1 MSVELALKIID
12 DLSNIGRTSD
22 GGSHRLGFSEK
33 DIEAREYFISL
44 IKEIG
49 LDVRVDHFGNIIS
62 RYKGNSNERTAVATG
77 SHIDTVPNGG
87 HYDGMLGAALSF
99 AVLKSIKDEG
109 IELKYPIEFILF
121 QLEESSRFG
130 HATMGSKIMA
140 GKDVLHLFE
149 KAVDKDGKTLREVLK
164 EQSLDFNK
172 LQDAART
179 SDEFV
184 SFIEVHID
192 QSKDLESVSK
202 PIGVVEAI
210 AAPTR
215 FKVTIVGE
223 AAHSGATKI
232 PFRKDAL
239 VAAAEL
245 ILAVRNLA
253 LAYAEKNIVA
263 TVGDIKVFPGAM
275 NVVPGRAE
283 LYIDLRGIDRD
294 VKTEVTKIIEEESL
308 RIAVRYNLDIDLNK
322 LSDEAPVIMDK
333 SICSHLINASKHF
346 GIECETLVC
355 GAGHDA
361 MNMATLTK
369 TGMILIRCK
378 DGASHQ
384 PKEFAEREDIE
395 MAYNILRKTILELAV

>member
-1 MSVELALKIID
+1 MSVEVALKIIE
-12 DLSNIGRTSD
+12 DLSEIGKTAD
-22 GGSHRLGFSEK
+22 GGSNRLGFSEK

-44 IKEIG
+44 IKDIG
-49 LDVRVDHFGNIIS
+49 LDVRVDNFGNIIS
-62 RYKGNSNERTAVATG
+62 RYKGGSNERAAVATG

-87 HYDGMLGAALSF
+87 HYDGMLGSALSF
-99 AVLKSIKDEG
+99 AVIKSIKDEG

-130 HATMGSKIMA
+130 HATMGSKIMS
-140 GKDVLHLFE
+140 GKDILHKFE
-149 KAVDKDGKTLREVLK
+149 KAVDKDGKTLPEVLK
-164 EQSLDFNK
+164 EQSLDFDK
-172 LQDAART
+172 LKDSVRT
-179 SDEFV
+179 EDEFI

-192 QSKDLESVSK
+192 QSKDLESISK

-215 FKVTIVGE
+215 FKVTIIGE

-263 TVGDIKVFPGAM
+263 TVGDIKVSPGAM

-283 LYIDLRGIDRD
+283 LYIDLRGIDKNI
-294 VKTEVTKIIEEESL
+294 KTEVTKIIEGESL
-308 RIAVRYNLDIDLNK
+308 RIAVRYNLDINLEK
-322 LSDEAPVIMDK
+322 LSDEEPVIMDK
-333 SICSHLINASKHF
+333 SICSNLINAAKHF
-346 GIECETLVC
+346 GAESETLVC

-369 TGMILIRCK
+369 TGMILVRCK
-378 DGASHQ
+378 NGASHQ
-384 PKEFAEREDIE
+384 PKEFADKKDIE
-395 MAYNILRKTILELAV
+395 IAYNILRKTILELAI